1 MLARPVFVYRS
12 VKRVCVEDKVWYT
25 KKQSVLYAAKQE
37 VFTMR
42 KKAGPVVAALLLIVV
57 IGLILV
63 VGKRIENYIPSE
75 EVQDL
80 NEYFGINTPDDV
92 AVIRDQELSDIKGK
106 CFEGAV
112 YLDLDTVRNELNSR
126 FYWDDNELLL
136 RYTTAEVLV
145 TAYVGRKDYYIG
157 NDVTR
162 ENYEIVKVVGDTV
175 YVALDFVKKYTD
187 LGYELYTDPYRI
199 VLTTDWDHAHGR
211 TTISRDTQLRV
222 KGGIKSPVLTEVKKG
237 SEVIVYESMDEWCK
251 VSTIDGVI
259 GYVKNKTLTGE
270 GQQAE
275 FTQDQ
280 LPPHSYEGET
290 FSHQLMDEPVKLL
303 WHQTTNKD
311 ANARIATVLA
321 NSKDVNVISPTWFY
335 LNDNDGNLADVASK
349 DYVSYC
355 HEQGVKVWG
364 LFSNLENPEVDSTYV
379 LTHTSVRENLVNQ
392 IIAKALN
399 YNLDGVNID
408 FEALSSAVGDGYIQF
423 IRELSLKCDDNGLV
437 LSVDNYVPSAY
448 TQFYNRA
455 EQANFA
461 DYVIV
466 MAYDEH
472 YAGSEEGSVASIGFV
487 KDGAKNTLDA
497 GVPAEQL
504 VLGMPFYTR
513 IWAETPKEEDG
524 DSAEAAADD
533 YVGYE
538 LSSEAVSMA
547 EARSRIDANGAKITW
562 LDDCGQNYAQ
572 YEVNGVTYKVWLED
586 AQSLD
591 LKLQVMKDLNLAG
604 AAFWKSGMETADVWD
619 TIASYME

>member
-1 MLARPVFVYRS
+1 
-12 VKRVCVEDKVWYT
+12 
-25 KKQSVLYAAKQE
+25 
-37 VFTMR
+37 MR
-42 KKAGPVVAALLLIVV
+42 KKAGPVIAALLLIVV

-63 VGKRIENYIPSE
+63 VGKKIEDYIPSE

-80 NEYFGINTPDDV
+80 NEYYGIERPDDV
-92 AVIRDQELSDIKGK
+92 AVIWNQELSDIKGK
-106 CFEGAV
+106 CLEGNI
-112 YLDLDTVRNELNSR
+112 YLDFDTVHDRFNSR
-126 FYWDDNELLL
+126 FYWDDNEKLL
-136 RYTTAEVLV
+136 RYTTAEELV
-145 TAYVGRKDYYIG
+145 TVYAGRNDYFVG
-157 NDVTR
+157 NDVTK
-162 ENYEIVKVVGDTV
+162 ESFEIVKIEEDAV

-187 LGYELYTDPYRI
+187 LGYELYMDPYRI
-199 VLTTDWDHAHGR
+199 VLTTDWDHVSGR

-222 KGGIKSPVLTEVKKG
+222 KGGIKSPILAELEKG
-237 SEVIVYESMDEWCK
+237 TEVIVLESMDEWCK
-251 VSTIDGVI
+251 VATIDGLI
-259 GYVKNKTLTGE
+259 GYVKNKKLTGE
-270 GQQAE
+270 GQQADFSE
-275 FTQDQ
+275 DQ
-280 LPPHSYEGET
+280 LPAHSYAGET
-290 FSHQLMDEPVKLL
+290 FTHNLMEEPVKLL
-303 WHQTTNKD
+303 WHQTMNAD

-335 LNDNDGNLADVASK
+335 LNDNEGNLSDVASK
-349 DYVSYC
+349 DYVNYC

-364 LFSNLENPEVDSTYV
+364 LISNLENPEVDSTYV

-408 FEALSSAVGDGYIQF
+408 FEALSGEVGDGYIQF

-472 YAGSEEGSVASIGFV
+472 YAGSDEGSVASIDFV
-487 KDGAKNTLDA
+487 RKGAQNTLA
-497 GVPAEQL
+497 EGVPAEQL
-504 VLGMPFYTR
+504 ILGMPFYTR

-524 DSAEAAADD
+524 DSAEAASDD

-538 LSSEAVSMA
+538 LSCETASMA
-547 EARSRIDANGAKITW
+547 EARSRIDANGAQITW
-562 LDDCGQNYAQ
+562 LEDCGQNYAQ
-572 YEVNGVTYKVWLED
+572 YEADGVTYKIWLED
-586 AQSLD
+586 AQSLE

-604 AAFWKSGMETADVWD
+604 AAFWKAGMETADVWD
-619 TIASYME
+619 TISSYLE

>member
-1 MLARPVFVYRS
+1 
-12 VKRVCVEDKVWYT
+12 
-25 KKQSVLYAAKQE
+25 
-37 VFTMR
+37 MR
-42 KKAGPVVAALLLIVV
+42 KKAGPVIAALLLIVV

-63 VGKRIENYIPSE
+63 VGKKIEDYIPSE

-80 NEYFGINTPDDV
+80 DEYYGIEEPDDV
-92 AVIRDQELSDIKGK
+92 AVVWNQELSEIKGK
-106 CFEGAV
+106 CLEGNI
-112 YLDLDTVRNELNSR
+112 YLDFDTVHDQLNNR
-126 FYWDDNELLL
+126 FYWDENERLL
-136 RYTTAEVLV
+136 RYTTAEDLV
-145 TAYVGRKDYYIG
+145 TVYAGRSDYFVG
-157 NDVTR
+157 NDVTK
-162 ENYEIVKVVGDTV
+162 ENFEIVKIEDDTV

-199 VLTTDWDHAHGR
+199 VLTTDWDDVCGR
-211 TTISRDTQLRV
+211 TAVSRDTELRV
-222 KGGIKSPVLTEVKKG
+222 KGGIKSPILAELEKG
-237 SEVIVYESMDEWCK
+237 TEVIVLEPMDEWCK
-251 VSTIDGVI
+251 VATIDGLI
-259 GYVKNKTLTGE
+259 GYVKNKKLTGE

-275 FTQDQ
+275 FNEDQ
-280 LPPHSYEGET
+280 LPPHSYAGET
-290 FSHQLMDEPVKLL
+290 FTHKLLDEPVKLL
-303 WHQTTNKD
+303 WHQTTNAD

-335 LNDNDGNLADVASK
+335 LNDNEGNLADVASK
-349 DYVSYC
+349 DYVNYC

-364 LFSNLENPEVDSTYV
+364 LFSNLENTEVDSTYV

-408 FEALSSAVGDGYIQF
+408 FEALSNAVGDGYIQF

-472 YAGSEEGSVASIGFV
+472 YAGSDEGSVASIGFV
-487 KDGAKNTLDA
+487 EKGAKDTLAA

-524 DSAEAAADD
+524 DSAEASSED

-547 EARSRIDANGAKITW
+547 EARSRIDANGAQITW
-562 LDDCGQNYAQ
+562 LEDCGQNYSQ
-572 YEVNGVTYKVWLED
+572 YKADGVTYKVWLED
-586 AQSLD
+586 AQSLEK
-591 LKLQVMKDLNLAG
+591 KLQVMKDLNLAG

-619 TIASYME
+619 TIASYIE

>member
-1 MLARPVFVYRS
+1 
-12 VKRVCVEDKVWYT
+12 
-25 KKQSVLYAAKQE
+25 
-37 VFTMR
+37 MR
-42 KKAGPVVAALLLIVV
+42 KKAGPVIAALLLIVV

-63 VGKRIENYIPSE
+63 VGKKIEDYIPSE

-80 NEYFGINTPDDV
+80 DEYYGIEEPDDV
-92 AVIRDQELSDIKGK
+92 AVVWNQELSEIKGK
-106 CFEGAV
+106 SLEGNI
-112 YLDLDTVRNELNSR
+112 YLDFDTVHDQLNNR
-126 FYWDDNELLL
+126 FYWDENERLL
-136 RYTTAEVLV
+136 RYTTAEDLV
-145 TAYVGRKDYYIG
+145 TVYAGRSDYFVG
-157 NDVTR
+157 NDVTK
-162 ENYEIVKVVGDTV
+162 ENFEIVKIEDDTV

-199 VLTTDWDHAHGR
+199 VLTTDWDDVCGR
-211 TTISRDTQLRV
+211 TAVSRDTELRV
-222 KGGIKSPVLTEVKKG
+222 KGGIKSPILAELEKG
-237 SEVIVYESMDEWCK
+237 TEVIVLEPMDEWCK
-251 VSTIDGVI
+251 VATIDGLI
-259 GYVKNKTLTGE
+259 GYVKNKKLTGE

-275 FTQDQ
+275 FNEDQ
-280 LPPHSYEGET
+280 LPPHSYAGET
-290 FSHQLMDEPVKLL
+290 FTHKLLDEPVKLL
-303 WHQTTNKD
+303 WHQTTNAD

-335 LNDNDGNLADVASK
+335 LNDNEGNLADVASK
-349 DYVSYC
+349 DYVNYC

-364 LFSNLENPEVDSTYV
+364 LFSNLENTEVDSTYV

-408 FEALSSAVGDGYIQF
+408 FEALSNAVGDGYIQF

-472 YAGSEEGSVASIGFV
+472 YAGSDEGSVASIGFV
-487 KDGAKNTLDA
+487 EKGAKDTLAA

-524 DSAEAAADD
+524 DSAEASSED

-547 EARSRIDANGAKITW
+547 EARSRIDANGAQITW
-562 LDDCGQNYAQ
+562 LEDCGQNYSQ
-572 YEVNGVTYKVWLED
+572 YKADGVTYKVWLED
-586 AQSLD
+586 AQSLEK
-591 LKLQVMKDLNLAG
+591 KLQVMKDLNLAG

-619 TIASYME
+619 TIASYIE

>member
-1 MLARPVFVYRS
+1 
-12 VKRVCVEDKVWYT
+12 
-25 KKQSVLYAAKQE
+25 
-37 VFTMR
+37 MR
-42 KKAGPVVAALLLIVV
+42 KKAGPVIAALLLIVV

-63 VGKRIENYIPSE
+63 VGKKIEDYIPSE

-80 NEYFGINTPDDV
+80 DEYYGIEEPDDV
-92 AVIRDQELSDIKGK
+92 AVVWNQELSEIKGK
-106 CFEGAV
+106 CLEGNI
-112 YLDLDTVRNELNSR
+112 YLDFDTVHDQLNNR
-126 FYWDDNELLL
+126 FYWDENERLL
-136 RYTTAEVLV
+136 RYTTAEDLV
-145 TAYVGRKDYYIG
+145 TVYAGRSDYFVG
-157 NDVTR
+157 NDVTK
-162 ENYEIVKVVGDTV
+162 ENFEIVKIEDDTV

-199 VLTTDWDHAHGR
+199 VLTTDWDDVCGR
-211 TTISRDTQLRV
+211 TAVSRDTELRV
-222 KGGIKSPVLTEVKKG
+222 KGGIKSPILAELEKG
-237 SEVIVYESMDEWCK
+237 TEVIVLEPMDEWCK
-251 VSTIDGVI
+251 VATIDGLI
-259 GYVKNKTLTGE
+259 GYVKNKKLTGE

-275 FTQDQ
+275 FNEDQ
-280 LPPHSYEGET
+280 LPPHSYAGET
-290 FSHQLMDEPVKLL
+290 FTHKLLDEPVKLL
-303 WHQTTNKD
+303 WHQTTNAD
-311 ANARIATVLA
+311 ANARVATVLA

-335 LNDNDGNLADVASK
+335 LNDNEGNLADVASK
-349 DYVSYC
+349 DYVNYC

-364 LFSNLENPEVDSTYV
+364 LFSNLENTEVDSTYV

-408 FEALSSAVGDGYIQF
+408 FEALSNAVGDGYIQF

-472 YAGSEEGSVASIGFV
+472 YAGSDEGSVASIGFV
-487 KDGAKNTLDA
+487 EKGAKDTLAA

-524 DSAEAAADD
+524 DSAEASSED

-547 EARSRIDANGAKITW
+547 EARSRIDANGAQITW
-562 LDDCGQNYAQ
+562 LEDCGQNYSQ
-572 YEVNGVTYKVWLED
+572 YKADGVTYKVWLED
-586 AQSLD
+586 AQSLEK
-591 LKLQVMKDLNLAG
+591 KLQVMKDLNLAG

-619 TIASYME
+619 TIASYIE

>member
-1 MLARPVFVYRS
+1 
-12 VKRVCVEDKVWYT
+12 
-25 KKQSVLYAAKQE
+25 
-37 VFTMR
+37 MR
-42 KKAGPVVAALLLIVV
+42 KKAGPVIAALLLIVV

-63 VGKRIENYIPSE
+63 VGKKIEDYIPSE

-80 NEYFGINTPDDV
+80 DEYYGIEEPDDV
-92 AVIRDQELSDIKGK
+92 AVVWNQELSEIKGK
-106 CFEGAV
+106 SLEGNI
-112 YLDLDTVRNELNSR
+112 YLDFDTVHDQLNNR
-126 FYWDDNELLL
+126 FYWDENERLL
-136 RYTTAEVLV
+136 RYTTAEDLV
-145 TAYVGRKDYYIG
+145 TVYAGRSDYFVG
-157 NDVTR
+157 NDVTK
-162 ENYEIVKVVGDTV
+162 ENFEIVKIEDDTV

-199 VLTTDWDHAHGR
+199 VLTTDWDDVCGR
-211 TTISRDTQLRV
+211 TAVSRDTELRV
-222 KGGIKSPVLTEVKKG
+222 KGGIKSPILAELEKG
-237 SEVIVYESMDEWCK
+237 TEVIVLEPMDEWCK
-251 VSTIDGVI
+251 VATIDGLI
-259 GYVKNKTLTGE
+259 GYVKNKKLTGE

-275 FTQDQ
+275 FNEDQ
-280 LPPHSYEGET
+280 LPPHSYAGET
-290 FSHQLMDEPVKLL
+290 FTHKLLDEPVKLL
-303 WHQTTNKD
+303 WHQTTNAD
-311 ANARIATVLA
+311 ANARVATVLA

-335 LNDNDGNLADVASK
+335 LNDNEGNLADVASK
-349 DYVSYC
+349 DYVNYC

-364 LFSNLENPEVDSTYV
+364 LFSNLENTEVDSTYV

-408 FEALSSAVGDGYIQF
+408 FEALSNAVGDGYIQF

-472 YAGSEEGSVASIGFV
+472 YAGSDEGSVASIGFV
-487 KDGAKNTLDA
+487 EKGAKDTLAA

-524 DSAEAAADD
+524 DSAEASSED

-547 EARSRIDANGAKITW
+547 EARSRIDANGAQITW
-562 LDDCGQNYAQ
+562 LEDCGQNYSQ
-572 YEVNGVTYKVWLED
+572 YKADGVTYKVWLED
-586 AQSLD
+586 AQSLEK
-591 LKLQVMKDLNLAG
+591 KLQVMKDLNLAG

-619 TIASYME
+619 TIASYIE

>member
-1 MLARPVFVYRS
+1 MSICKVKCERETGIRTLSPGVTPHARH
-12 VKRVCVEDKVWYT
+12 
-25 KKQSVLYAAKQE
+25 QE

-42 KKAGPVVAALLLIVV
+42 KKAGPVIAAILLIVV

-63 VGKRIENYIPSE
+63 VGKKIENYIPSE

-80 NEYFGINTPDDV
+80 KEYFGINASDDV
-92 AVIRDQELSDIKGK
+92 AVIRDQELSQIKGK
-106 CFEGAV
+106 CLGGSI
-112 YLDLDTVRNELNSR
+112 YLDFDTVHDELNSR
-126 FYWDDNELLL
+126 FYWDKNEKLL
-136 RYTTAEVLV
+136 RYTTADDLV
-145 TAYVGRKDYYIG
+145 TAYAGRNDYFIG
-157 NDVTR
+157 NDVVN
-162 ENYEIVKVVGDTV
+162 ESYEIVKLEEDTV

-199 VLTTDWDHAHGR
+199 VLTTDWEHASGR
-211 TTISRDTQLRV
+211 TKVTRNTELRV
-222 KGGIKSPVLTEVKKG
+222 KGGIKSPILTELEKG
-237 SEVIVYESMDEWCK
+237 TEVIVLEPMDDWCR
-251 VSTIDGVI
+251 VATVDGII
-259 GYVKNKTLTGE
+259 GYVKNKTLVGNGT
-270 GQQAE
+270 QAE
-275 FTQDQ
+275 FSEDQ

-290 FSHQLMDEPVKLL
+290 FSHNLMDEPVKLL
-303 WHQTTNKD
+303 WHQTMNMD

-335 LNDNDGNLADVASK
+335 LNDNEGNLSDVASR
-349 DYVSYC
+349 DYVNYC
-355 HEQGVKVWG
+355 HEKGVKVWG
-364 LFSNLENPEVDSTYV
+364 LVSNLENSEVDSTYV

-408 FEALSSAVGDGYIQF
+408 FEALSGEVGDGYIQF

-448 TQFYNRA
+448 TRFYNRE

-487 KDGAKNTLDA
+487 EKGTKETLEE
-497 GVPAEQL
+497 GVPAQQL
-504 VLGMPFYTR
+504 ILGMPFYTR

-538 LSSEAVSMA
+538 LSSETASMA
-547 EARSRIDANGAKITW
+547 EARKRIDANGAQITW

-572 YEVNGVTYKVWLED
+572 YEVDGVIYKIWLED

-591 LKLQVMKDLNLAG
+591 LKLQVMKKENLAG
-604 AAFWKSGMETADVWD
+604 AAFWKAGMETADVWD
-619 TIASYME
+619 TIASYLN

>member
-1 MLARPVFVYRS
+1 
-12 VKRVCVEDKVWYT
+12 
-25 KKQSVLYAAKQE
+25 
-37 VFTMR
+37 MR
-42 KKAGPVVAALLLIVV
+42 KKAGPVIAALLLIIV

-63 VGKRIENYIPSE
+63 IGKKIENYIPSE

-80 NEYFGINTPDDV
+80 DEYYGIEASDDV
-92 AVIRDQELSDIKGK
+92 AIIQNQELTDMKGK
-106 CFEGAV
+106 CLEGTI
-112 YLDLDTVRNELNSR
+112 YLDFHTVHDELNSR
-126 FYWDDNELLL
+126 FYWDSNEKLL
-136 RYTTAEVLV
+136 RYTTADDLV
-145 TAYVGRKDYYIG
+145 TAYAGRSDYFVG
-157 NDVTR
+157 NDVTK
-162 ENYEIVKVVGDTV
+162 EGYEIVKIEDDVV

-199 VLTTDWDHAHGR
+199 VLTTDWDHACGR
-211 TTISRDTQLRV
+211 TTVIRATELRV
-222 KGGIKSPVLTEVKKG
+222 KGGIKSPILTELEKG
-237 SEVIVYESMDEWCK
+237 TEVIVLEAMDEWCR
-251 VSTIDGVI
+251 VSTVDGII
-259 GYVKNKTLTGE
+259 GYVKNKKLAGE

-275 FTQDQ
+275 FSEDQ
-280 LPPHSYEGET
+280 LPAHSYAGENFT
-290 FSHQLMDEPVKLL
+290 HNLMEEPVNLL
-303 WHQTTNKD
+303 WHQTMNAD

-321 NSKDVNVISPTWFY
+321 NSKNVNVISPTWFY
-335 LNDNDGNLADVASK
+335 LNDNEGNLADAASK
-349 DYVSYC
+349 DYVNYC

-364 LFSNLENPEVDSTYV
+364 LVSNLENSEVDSTYV

-408 FEALSSAVGDGYIQF
+408 FEALSGAVGDGYIQF

-472 YAGSEEGSVASIGFV
+472 YAGSEEGSVASIDFV
-487 KDGAKNTLDA
+487 REGAKNTLDA
-497 GVPAEQL
+497 GVPEEQL
-504 VLGMPFYTR
+504 ILGMPFYTR

-538 LSSEAVSMA
+538 LSCETASMA
-547 EARSRIDANGAKITW
+547 EARSRIDANGAQITW

-572 YEVNGVTYKVWLED
+572 YEADGVLYKIWLED

-591 LKLQVMKDLNLAG
+591 LKLQVMKDLKLAG
-604 AAFWKSGMETADVWD
+604 AAFWKAGMETADVWD
-619 TIASYME
+619 TITTYLE

>member
-1 MLARPVFVYRS
+1 
-12 VKRVCVEDKVWYT
+12 
-25 KKQSVLYAAKQE
+25 
-37 VFTMR
+37 MR
-42 KKAGPVVAALLLIVV
+42 KKAGPVIAALLLIVV

-63 VGKRIENYIPSE
+63 VGKKIENYIPSE

-80 NEYFGINTPDDV
+80 DEYYGIEDPNDV
-92 AVIRDQELSDIKGK
+92 AVIRDQELTDIKGK
-106 CFEGAV
+106 CLEGAV
-112 YLDLDTVRNELNSR
+112 YLDFDTVHDELNSR
-126 FYWDDNELLL
+126 FYWDENEQLL
-136 RYTTAEVLV
+136 RYTTADDLV
-145 TAYVGRKDYYIG
+145 TAYAGRTDYFIG
-157 NDVTR
+157 NDVTK
-162 ENYEIVKVVGDTV
+162 ESFQIVRVEGDTV

-199 VLTTDWDHAHGR
+199 VLTTDWDHVCGR
-211 TTISRDTQLRV
+211 TTIARNTELRV
-222 KGGIKSPVLTEVKKG
+222 KGGIKSPILTELEKG
-237 SEVIVYESMDEWCK
+237 TEVIVLEAMDEWCRI
-251 VSTIDGVI
+251 STIDGII
-259 GYVKNKTLTGE
+259 GYVKNKKLVGE

-275 FTQDQ
+275 FDESQ

-290 FSHQLMDEPVKLL
+290 FTHNLMDDPVKLL
-303 WHQTTNKD
+303 WHQTTNAD
-311 ANARIATVLA
+311 SNARIATVLA
-321 NSKDVNVISPTWFY
+321 NSRDVNVISPTWFY
-335 LNDNDGNLADVASK
+335 LNDNEGNLADVASK
-349 DYVSYC
+349 DYVNYC
-355 HEQGVKVWG
+355 HEQGIKVWG
-364 LFSNLENPEVDSTYV
+364 LFSNLENSEVDSTYV

-399 YNLDGVNID
+399 YNLDGVNVD
-408 FEALSSAVGDGYIQF
+408 FEALSNEVGDGYIQF

-472 YAGSEEGSVASIGFV
+472 YAGSDEGSVASIGFV
-487 KDGAKNTLDA
+487 EKGAKETIAA
-497 GVPAEQL
+497 GVPAEQV

-524 DSAEAAADD
+524 DSAEAAAED

-547 EARSRIDANGAKITW
+547 EARNRIDANGAQITW

-572 YEVNGVTYKVWLED
+572 YEADGVTYKVWLED
-586 AQSLD
+586 AQSLEQ
-591 LKLQVMKDLNLAG
+591 KLQVMKELDLAG
-604 AAFWKSGMETADVWD
+604 AAFWKAGMETADVWD